1 MEEMRGLEKLPA
13 EKLQALYQAGL
24 QEFAT
29 KPFAEASTDVITA
42 QGGISKGLLF
52 HYFGSKRA
60 FYLYCLRRALDT
72 LTAPPEEAQGD
83 SFYDVLFDTLNAKL
97 ALCTAH
103 MQETK
108 LVNMAS
114 RDASKEIA
122 ADKTEILRTY
132 TRQVQQRSACVMGQ
146 AVARLALKEEQRP
159 LAQSG
164 LMLYV
169 SALINKYLLLYQERP
184 EEFFKQ
190 SDAMRQEFRA
200 YIDLMLKG
208 IEKEAVT

>member
-1 MEEMRGLEKLPA
+1 MEQMKGLERLPA
-13 EKLQALYQAGL
+13 EKLQAVYQAGL
-24 QEFAT
+24 QEFSA
-29 KPFAEASTDVITA
+29 KPFAEAGTDIITA
-42 QGGISKGLLF
+42 RAGISKGLLF

-60 FYLYCLRRALDT
+60 FYLYCLQRALDT

-83 SFYDVLFDTLNAKL
+83 SFYDILFDTLDAKL
-97 ALCTAH
+97 ALCTGH

-122 ADKTEILRTY
+122 ADKAKILRVY
-132 TRQVQQRSACVMGQ
+132 TQQVQQRSARVMER
-146 AVARLALKEEQRP
+146 AVACLALKEEQRP

-164 LMLYV
+164 LTLYA

-190 SDAMRQEFRA
+190 SDALRQEFRA

-208 IEKEAVT
+208 IEKEITL